1 MVGRTKKL
9 NVPWQKKPVDAKP
22 HLIAFIIY
30 VAIFWFLNFLVNR
43 SEVYYVL
50 IFIAAATITVR
61 WKNNLST
68 IMPQWLC
75 ITLWT
80 VVGGYL
86 LLILVAAIMH
96 HERMG

>member
-1 MVGRTKKL
+1 MVDRTGKL
-9 NVPWQKKPVDAKP
+9 NVPRQNKPVGAKP
-22 HLIAFIIY
+22 HLIALIIY
-30 VAIFWFLNFLVNR
+30 VAIFWFLNFLGNR
-43 SEVYYVL
+43 SEVYYVFTFL
-50 IFIAAATITVR
+50 AAATITVR

-86 LLILVAAIMH
+86 LLILVAAIVYH
-96 HERMG
+96 DRVG